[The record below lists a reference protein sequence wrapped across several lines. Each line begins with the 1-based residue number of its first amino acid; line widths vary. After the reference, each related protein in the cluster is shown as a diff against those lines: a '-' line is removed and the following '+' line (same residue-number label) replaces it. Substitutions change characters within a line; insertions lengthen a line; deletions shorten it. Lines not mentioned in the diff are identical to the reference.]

1 MHAGTDDFLDEQTK
15 GLAELAE
22 HLRTSRLAAAR
33 QAAVKSAARIRSLNG
48 KVRALARS
56 GVKLTS
62 ISQDTVQS
70 LIELQADI
78 VNDGLTDAAAQIE
91 RIAYTGSV
99 RDLAREQAEVLKAAR
114 ERIAG
119 DLSRA
124 MTILR
129 KAARDAR
136 KVGERPV
143 APKAAK
149 KRKPANRRLR
159 RARPGPLSASPGRPP
174 VRWPPAERQKLG
186 RGGRRRRRRHGRPR
200 DESAQPGADRREATT
215 RKG

>member
-1 MHAGTDDFLDEQTK
+1 MHAGTDDFIDEQNR

-33 QAAVKSAARIRSLNG
+33 EAAVRSAARIRALNG
-48 KVRALARS
+48 RVRALARS
-56 GVKLTS
+56 GVELTS
-62 ISQDTVQS
+62 ISQAAVQS

-99 RDLAREQAEVLKAAR
+99 KDLAREQAEVLKAAR

-136 KVGERPV
+136 KVGERKA
-143 APKAAK
+143 APKAGKRRKTAK
-149 KRKPANRRLR
+149 KKTAVRGRKSAARKSAAAARRPVARKKAKVAKR
-159 RARPGPLSASPGRPP
+159 RQTGKSARRGR
-174 VRWPPAERQKLG
+174 AT
-186 RGGRRRRRRHGRPR
+186 RR
-200 DESAQPGADRREATT
+200 
-215 RKG
+215 

>member
-1 MHAGTDDFLDEQTK
+1 MHAGTEDFLDEQTK
-15 GLAELAE
+15 GLAEFAE

-62 ISQDTVQS
+62 ISQGTVQS

-114 ERIAG
+114 ERIAS
-119 DLSRA
+119 DLTRA

-129 KAARDAR
+129 KAAQDASR
-136 KVGERPV
+136 VGERHA

-149 KRKPANRRLR
+149 KRKVAKKKKVAARRTKAAARKTKAVSRKPVAR
-159 RARPGPLSASPGRPP
+159 RKAGAAKRKAKSKVRKSARRGR
-174 VRWPPAERQKLG
+174 VT
-186 RGGRRRRRRHGRPR
+186 RR
-200 DESAQPGADRREATT
+200 
-215 RKG
+215 

>member
-1 MHAGTDDFLDEQTK
+1 MHAGTEDFLDEQTK

-33 QAAVKSAARIRSLNG
+33 QAAIKSAARIRSLNG

-62 ISQDTVQS
+62 ISQGAVQS

-78 VNDGLTDAAAQIE
+78 VNDGLADAAAQIE

-119 DLSRA
+119 DLTRA
-124 MTILR
+124 MTILK

-136 KVGERPV
+136 AIGEKPA
-143 APKAAK
+143 APKAAA
-149 KRKPANRRLR
+149 KRKAARKRAAVRKTRTAVRKAGPASRKM
-159 RARPGPLSASPGRPP
+159 ASRKKAKVG
-174 VRWPPAERQKLG
+174 
-186 RGGRRRRRRHGRPR
+186 
-200 DESAQPGADRREATT
+200 T
-215 RKG
+215 RKAKAKVRKSVRRVRATRR

>member
-62 ISQDTVQS
+62 ISQGTVQS

-119 DLSRA
+119 DLTRA

-129 KAARDAR
+129 KAAQDASR
-136 KVGERPV
+136 VGERQ
-143 APKAAK
+143 ASPKAAT
-149 KRKPANRRLR
+149 KRKPAKKKKVAARKTRAAARKTRAVGRKPVARRKT
-159 RARPGPLSASPGRPP
+159 AA
-174 VRWPPAERQKLG
+174 A
-186 RGGRRRRRRHGRPR
+186 
-200 DESAQPGADRREATT
+200 T
-215 RKG
+215 RKAKTKVRKSARRGRATKR

>member
-1 MHAGTDDFLDEQTK
+1 MHAGADDFIDEQTR

-33 QAAVKSAARIRSLNG
+33 EAAVRSAARIRSLNG
-48 KVRALARS
+48 RVRALARS

-62 ISQDTVQS
+62 ISQGAVQS
-70 LIELQADI
+70 LIELQAEI

-99 RDLAREQAEVLKAAR
+99 KELAREQAEVLKAAR

-129 KAARDAR
+129 KAAEDAR
-136 KVGERPV
+136 KVGEQRA
-143 APKAAK
+143 APKAGK
-149 KRKPANRRLR
+149 TRKSSKRKVSRPKTASRGT
-159 RARPGPLSASPGRPP
+159 RAAAG
-174 VRWPPAERQKLG
+174 K
-186 RGGRRRRRRHGRPR
+186 
-200 DESAQPGADRREATT
+200 PGAAARRPVVRKKSKVAVRKANKGKSARRGRATP
-215 RKG
+215 R

>member
-62 ISQDTVQS
+62 ISQGTVQS

-114 ERIAG
+114 ESIAG
-119 DLSRA
+119 DLTRA

-129 KAARDAR
+129 KAAQDASR
-136 KVGERPV
+136 VGERQ
-143 APKAAK
+143 ASPKAAT
-149 KRKPANRRLR
+149 KRKPAKKKKVAARKTRAAARKTRAVGRKPVARRKT
-159 RARPGPLSASPGRPP
+159 AA
-174 VRWPPAERQKLG
+174 A
-186 RGGRRRRRRHGRPR
+186 
-200 DESAQPGADRREATT
+200 T
-215 RKG
+215 RKAKTKVRKSARRGRATKR